1 MATNPAAHRKHLA
14 VKKIITIMPYITL
27 TGSVSEPGDILIEVK
42 KQVITIKQ
50 HFACQNVS
58 PELKVRSCRW
68 RRLNVNQS
76 SGI

>member
-1 MATNPAAHRKHLA
+1 MATNPAAHRKHLT
-14 VKKIITIMPYITL
+14 VKKIITIMRYITL
-27 TGSVSEPGDILIEVK
+27 TASVSEPGDILIEVK

-50 HFACQNVS
+50 HFSCQNVS